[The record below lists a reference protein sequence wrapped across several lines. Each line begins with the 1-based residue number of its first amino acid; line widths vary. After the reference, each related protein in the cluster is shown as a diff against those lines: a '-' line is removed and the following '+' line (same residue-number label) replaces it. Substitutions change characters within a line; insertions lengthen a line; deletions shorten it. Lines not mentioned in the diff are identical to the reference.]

1 MRRDVQNYKK
11 EIIISGIYNDTYE
24 YRHIILPKQIA
35 RYLPDKKYKILLQEK
50 EYRRLDVN
58 ISLGWQHY
66 MTYKPEPNIL
76 LLRRNF
82 EDAKR
87 GMKLENY
94 HPQNTRRVPGSN
106 ELLIESIRKSQKQFE
121 QLKSRYY
128 NK

>member
-11 EIIISGIYNDTYE
+11 EIIISGIYSDDTYE

-66 MTYKPEPNIL
+66 MTHKPEPNIF
-76 LLRRNF
+76 LLRRSF

-87 GMKLENY
+87 KIIIHRILDACRVQINY
-94 HPQNTRRVPGSN
+94 
-106 ELLIESIRKSQKQFE
+106 
-121 QLKSRYY
+121 
-128 NK
+128 